1 MAISLG
7 SGCGITLYYILDP
20 ICSQQRARDHSKLQ
34 EKVVAK
40 VISVLVQQKKN
51 IMTLD
56 ENSCFY
62 LSEFVTMT
70 IQCGI
75 VLQTVGCE
83 LEVMVFTII
92 FICVLIP

>member
-40 VISVLVQQKKN
+40 VISMFAWQKKN
-51 IMTLD
+51 I
-56 ENSCFY
+56 
-62 LSEFVTMT
+62 VT
-70 IQCGI
+70 
-75 VLQTVGCE
+75 
-83 LEVMVFTII
+83 FA
-92 FICVLIP
+92 